1 MISMRMFLA
10 ELKKLLLLFRAD
22 PKSIGAGIMPPTI
35 ILLAFFVTVG
45 NFDSIEIS
53 IINNDVGIYGE
64 MLEKSI
70 LSEKSPLGDKVY
82 FEEVELNLEETREKF
97 ASEELYAYVVIPE
110 DFSQILQNGGT
121 PDVEYYFNNYNT
133 DVAKNLRLYL
143 TEGVLDFYKATDD
156 GIQVEVIEEM
166 NVEKQLPW
174 FDIIASG
181 VFMLAFLLGVV
192 INTLYLLSMERR
204 NGTMLNYQLA
214 PNNVFPSIAAR
225 AVVALLSG
233 TITATVNGIIIYLL
247 TGKNYLPYVLEIL
260 PALIIVGLTYIF
272 FAIVIGLYVDSF
284 AGSIVASLIGTVLIW
299 FLSGATFSIKNNTG
313 ILRTVCEWL
322 PNTYA
327 LSHIRGV
334 VFGMDPSIGSISYAA
349 GWRIMSIYLFVA
361 LSLAIYAYYRKLVRC
376 YK

>member
-1 MISMRMFLA
+1 
-10 ELKKLLLLFRAD
+10 
-22 PKSIGAGIMPPTI
+22 MPPTI
-35 ILLAFFVTVG
+35 ILLAFFITVG
-45 NFDSIEIS
+45 NFSSIEIS
-53 IINNDVGIYGE
+53 IINNDIGAYGE
-64 MLEKSI
+64 ILEESI
-70 LSEKSPLGDKVY
+70 LSEKSPLGDKAY
-82 FEEVELNLEETREKF
+82 FEEVELSLEEAEEKF
-97 ASEELYAYVVIPE
+97 STEELYAYIVIPE
-110 DFSQILQNGGT
+110 DFSQVLQNGGT

-143 TEGVLDFYKATDD
+143 SEGVLKFYKTTDD
-156 GIQVEVIEEM
+156 GIKIEVAEAM
-166 NVEKQLPW
+166 NVDKQLPW

-181 VFMLAFLLGVV
+181 VFMLSFLLGVV

-204 NGTMLNYQLA
+204 NGTIQNYQLA

-233 TITATVNGIIIYLL
+233 TIASTVNGVIIYFL

-260 PALIIVGLTYIF
+260 PALIIVGLTYIC

-284 AGSIVASLIGTVLIW
+284 AGSIVTSLIGTALIW

-313 ILRTVCEWL
+313 ILRAVCEWI

-327 LSHIRGV
+327 LSHIRGTI
-334 VFGMDPSIGSISYAA
+334 FGMDPSIGSISYAA
-349 GWRIMSIYLFVA
+349 GWGIMSIYLMAA
-361 LSLAIYAYYRKLVRC
+361 LSLAFYAYYRKLVRC

>member
-1 MISMRMFLA
+1 MRMFLA

-53 IINNDVGIYGE
+53 IINNDIGIYGE
-64 MLEKSI
+64 ILEESI

-82 FEEVELNLEETREKF
+82 FEEVELSLEETKEKF

-143 TEGVLDFYKATDD
+143 TEGVLSFYKVTDD

-166 NVEKQLPW
+166 NVDKQLPW

-181 VFMLAFLLGVV
+181 VFMLAFLLGVL

-204 NGTMLNYQLA
+204 NGTMQNYQLA

-233 TITATVNGIIIYLL
+233 TITATVNGIIIYFL

-334 VFGMDPSIGSISYAA
+334 VFGMDPSIGSVSYVA
-349 GWRIMSIYLFVA
+349 GWGIMSIYLLVA

>member
-1 MISMRMFLA
+1 MRMFLA

-35 ILLAFFVTVG
+35 ILLAFFITVG
-45 NFDSIEIS
+45 NFSSIEIS
-53 IINNDVGIYGE
+53 IINNDIGVYGE
-64 MLEKSI
+64 ILEESI
-70 LSEKSPLGDKVY
+70 LSEKSPLGDKAY
-82 FEEVELNLEETREKF
+82 FEEVELSLEEAEEKF
-97 ASEELYAYVVIPE
+97 STEELYAYIVIPE
-110 DFSQILQNGGT
+110 DFSQVLQNGGT
-121 PDVEYYFNNYNT
+121 PDVEYYINNYNT

-143 TEGVLDFYKATDD
+143 SEGVLKFYKTTDD
-156 GIQVEVIEEM
+156 GIKIEVAEAM
-166 NVEKQLPW
+166 NVDKQLPW

-181 VFMLAFLLGVV
+181 VFMLSFLLGVV

-204 NGTMLNYQLA
+204 NGTIQNYQLA

-233 TITATVNGIIIYLL
+233 TIASTVNGVIIYFL

-260 PALIIVGLTYIF
+260 PALIIVGLTYIC

-284 AGSIVASLIGTVLIW
+284 AGSIVTSLIGTALIW

-313 ILRTVCEWL
+313 ILRAVCEWI

-327 LSHIRGV
+327 LSHIRGTI
-334 VFGMDPSIGSISYAA
+334 FGMDPSIGSISYAA
-349 GWRIMSIYLFVA
+349 GWGIMSIYLMAA
-361 LSLAIYAYYRKLVRC
+361 LSLAFYAYYRKLVRC

>member
-1 MISMRMFLA
+1 MSMRMFLA

-35 ILLAFFVTVG
+35 ILLAFFITVG
-45 NFDSIEIS
+45 NFSSIEIS
-53 IINNDVGIYGE
+53 IINNDIGAYGE
-64 MLEKSI
+64 ILEESI
-70 LSEKSPLGDKVY
+70 LSEKSPLGDKAY
-82 FEEVELNLEETREKF
+82 FEEVELSLEEAEEKF
-97 ASEELYAYVVIPE
+97 STEELYAYIVIPE
-110 DFSQILQNGGT
+110 DFSQVLQNGGT

-143 TEGVLDFYKATDD
+143 SEGVLKFYKTTDD
-156 GIQVEVIEEM
+156 GIKIEVAEAM
-166 NVEKQLPW
+166 NVDKQLPW

-181 VFMLAFLLGVV
+181 VFMLSFLLGVV

-204 NGTMLNYQLA
+204 NGTIQNYQLA

-233 TITATVNGIIIYLL
+233 TIASTVNGVIIYFL
-247 TGKNYLPYVLEIL
+247 TGKNYLPYVLEVL
-260 PALIIVGLTYIF
+260 PALIIVGLTYIC

-284 AGSIVASLIGTVLIW
+284 AGSIVTSLIGTALIW

-313 ILRTVCEWL
+313 ILRAVCEWI

-327 LSHIRGV
+327 LSHIRGTI
-334 VFGMDPSIGSISYAA
+334 FGMDPSIGSISYAA
-349 GWRIMSIYLFVA
+349 GWGIMSIYLMAA
-361 LSLAIYAYYRKLVRC
+361 LSLAFYAYYRKLVRC

>member
-1 MISMRMFLA
+1 MRMFLA

-35 ILLAFFVTVG
+35 ILLAFFITVG
-45 NFDSIEIS
+45 NFSSIEIS
-53 IINNDVGIYGE
+53 IINNDIGVYGE
-64 MLEKSI
+64 ILEESI
-70 LSEKSPLGDKVY
+70 LSEKSPLGDKAY
-82 FEEVELNLEETREKF
+82 FEEVELSLEEAEEKF
-97 ASEELYAYVVIPE
+97 STEELYAYIVIPE
-110 DFSQILQNGGT
+110 DFSQVLQNGGT

-143 TEGVLDFYKATDD
+143 SEGVLKFYKTTDD
-156 GIQVEVIEEM
+156 GIKIEVAEAM
-166 NVEKQLPW
+166 NVDKQLPW

-181 VFMLAFLLGVV
+181 VFMLSFLLGVV

-204 NGTMLNYQLA
+204 NGTIQNYQLA

-233 TITATVNGIIIYLL
+233 TIASTVNGVIIYFL

-260 PALIIVGLTYIF
+260 PALIIVGLTYIC

-284 AGSIVASLIGTVLIW
+284 AGSIVTSLIGTALIW

-313 ILRTVCEWL
+313 ILRAVCEWI

-327 LSHIRGV
+327 LSHIRGTI
-334 VFGMDPSIGSISYAA
+334 FGMDPSIGSISYAA
-349 GWRIMSIYLFVA
+349 GWGIMSIYLMAA
-361 LSLAIYAYYRKLVRC
+361 LSLAFYAYYRKLVRC

>member
-1 MISMRMFLA
+1 MSMRMFLA

-35 ILLAFFVTVG
+35 ILLAFFITVG
-45 NFDSIEIS
+45 NFSSIEIS
-53 IINNDVGIYGE
+53 IINNDIGAYGE
-64 MLEKSI
+64 ILEESI
-70 LSEKSPLGDKVY
+70 LSEKSPLGDKAY
-82 FEEVELNLEETREKF
+82 FEEVELSLEEAEEKF
-97 ASEELYAYVVIPE
+97 STEELYAYIVIPE
-110 DFSQILQNGGT
+110 DFSQVLQNGGT

-143 TEGVLDFYKATDD
+143 SEGVLKFYKTTDD
-156 GIQVEVIEEM
+156 GIKIEVAEAM
-166 NVEKQLPW
+166 NVDKQLPW

-181 VFMLAFLLGVV
+181 VFMLSFLLGVV

-204 NGTMLNYQLA
+204 NGTIQNYQLA

-233 TITATVNGIIIYLL
+233 TIASTVNGVIIYFL
-247 TGKNYLPYVLEIL
+247 TGKNFLPYVLEIL
-260 PALIIVGLTYIF
+260 PALIIVGLTYIC

-284 AGSIVASLIGTVLIW
+284 AGSIVTSLIGTALIW

-313 ILRTVCEWL
+313 ILRAVCEWI

-327 LSHIRGV
+327 LSHIRGTI
-334 VFGMDPSIGSISYAA
+334 FGMDPSIGSISYAA
-349 GWRIMSIYLFVA
+349 GWGIMSIYLMAA
-361 LSLAIYAYYRKLVRC
+361 LSLAFYAYYRKLVRC

>member
-1 MISMRMFLA
+1 MRMFLA

-35 ILLAFFVTVG
+35 ILLAFFITVG
-45 NFDSIEIS
+45 NFSSIEIS
-53 IINNDVGIYGE
+53 IINNDIGAYGE
-64 MLEKSI
+64 ILEESI
-70 LSEKSPLGDKVY
+70 LSEKSPLGDKAY
-82 FEEVELNLEETREKF
+82 FEEVELSLEEAEEKF
-97 ASEELYAYVVIPE
+97 STEELYAYIVIPE
-110 DFSQILQNGGT
+110 DFSQVLQNGGT

-143 TEGVLDFYKATDD
+143 SEGVLKFYKTTDD
-156 GIQVEVIEEM
+156 GIKIEVAEAM
-166 NVEKQLPW
+166 NVDKQLPW

-181 VFMLAFLLGVV
+181 VFMLSFLLGVV

-204 NGTMLNYQLA
+204 NGTIQNYQLA

-233 TITATVNGIIIYLL
+233 TIASTVNGVIIYFL

-260 PALIIVGLTYIF
+260 PALIIVGLTYIC

-284 AGSIVASLIGTVLIW
+284 AGSIVTSLIGTALIW

-313 ILRTVCEWL
+313 ILRAVCEWI

-327 LSHIRGV
+327 LSHIRGTI
-334 VFGMDPSIGSISYAA
+334 FGMDPSIGSISYAA
-349 GWRIMSIYLFVA
+349 GWGIMSIYLMAA
-361 LSLAIYAYYRKLVRC
+361 LSLAFYAYYRKLVRC